1 MMTRRTDSAQTCF
14 ALRLTGLL
22 AVLAGVIGLH
32 GLANQCVGGMA
43 ADTPHAALTASLALS
58 SPNLTPTEVSGSLDP
73 VLAQVHDAAAASVTA
88 LGDEGMNLMT
98 GFCLALLVVGIGAP
112 TMLLRRNRVTPV
124 AWLLPHAIGA
134 IERSGRD
141 PTPPVLTA
149 LSIQRC

>member
-1 MMTRRTDSAQTCF
+1 MMTRRTDSAPTRL

-43 ADTPHAALTASLALS
+43 DMPHAALTASLALS
-58 SPNLTPTEVSGSLDP
+58 SPDLTPTGVSGPREP
-73 VLAQVHDAAAASVTA
+73 VHAHVHDAAAASVTA

-98 GFCLALLVVGIGAP
+98 GFCLALLVVGIGAV
-112 TMLLRRNRVTPV
+112 TMLLRGNRVSPV
-124 AWLLPHAIGA
+124 PWPLPHAIGA
-134 IERSGRD
+134 IGGSGRD
-141 PTPPVLTA
+141 PTPPLLTA

>member
-1 MMTRRTDSAQTCF
+1 MMTRRTDLAQTRF

-32 GLANQCVGGMA
+32 GLANQCVGGM

-73 VLAQVHDAAAASVTA
+73 VLAHVHDAAAASVTA

-112 TMLLRRNRVTPV
+112 TMLLRRNRVSPV